1 MAAAAVRRG
10 LPRQVSGSL
19 VQQLR
24 SLYTSSSTLLQ
35 QPIGAAAAAASQFR
49 RALLIARGDF
59 TVFLTQPISAA
70 LLVMTAVAVIA
81 VASPSLRKRRD
92 EALQE

>member
-35 QPIGAAAAAASQFR
+35 QPIGAAAAAAAPEG
-49 RALLIARGDF
+49 ALA
-59 TVFLTQPISAA
+59 SAA
-70 LLVMTAVAVIA
+70 GGGPLKKMNLYAAVNDALHTAMAADSKCAVR
-81 VASPSLRKRRD
+81 VGYH
-92 EALQE
+92 

>member
-1 MAAAAVRRG
+1 MAVFGVAGYIFAKLDCEPAPLLLG
-10 LPRQVSGSL
+10 LILGPL
-19 VQQLR
+19 MEE
-24 SLYTSSSTLLQ
+24 Y
-35 QPIGAAAAAASQFR
+35 FR